1 MGNVC
6 GWDLPND
13 SLLLMLIFSIEL
25 LLKFSFSLLL
35 EPLSLLKLKSSRCF
49 ELRLGELNC
58 SNLSLRLSTF
68 RLRLGEAM
76 PWRGSSSSL
85 GGVRELMMTVS
96 DEVIDFGDMDE

>member
-1 MGNVC
+1 MGKVC
-6 GWDLPND
+6 GKD

-35 EPLSLLKLKSSRCF
+35 EPLSLLKLKSSKCF

-58 SNLSLRLSTF
+58 SNLSLRLRTF
-68 RLRLGEAM
+68 RFRLGEAI
-76 PWRGSSSSL
+76 PWCVRSSL
-85 GGVRELMMTVS
+85 DDGVKLLMMTVS